1 MYRFLKLVGP
11 PLLALFLGGPA
22 WGQPAVPL
30 VAKRSFPP
38 LTLPDRASS
47 GQRAIDLLDSRL
59 PEVAAWYGKSAGEFK
74 AMLLKDR
81 TLRLDRRGRLFVV
94 DELDQPLP
102 ATPAPAASTGA
113 LDGTLA
119 PLEQTFLLHS
129 RPGAKRTIHLNFQGA
144 TLTDTAWN
152 GGSGSIAAL
161 PFDLDGMPY
170 TFSAAELERIQTIW
184 QRVAEDYAAFDV
196 DVTTEAVP
204 LDQITRGGPA
214 DGVFGTMVLIT
225 QRAGVYNCNCG
236 GVAYVGIFND
246 TSDYYKPALVFYD
259 ALGSGNEKY
268 VAEAISHEA
277 GHNMGLGHD
286 GYSSGGYYQ
295 GHGSGATGWAPIMG
309 VGYYQS
315 LVQWSK
321 GEYATANNVQD
332 DYAVMQSNGLPLRAD
347 DHGNTSGTATV
358 LGGTG
363 GNGTIDLSATG
374 VIERPTDIDTFAFSA
389 GAGTATFSIV
399 PAARSANLDMMVTL
413 RDAAGTLLASVNP
426 ANALNAR
433 FRVTLPAAGAYH
445 LSVQGTGKGDPL
457 STGYTSYGSVGQ
469 YGVNAR
475 VPTSVSQAPVAVIM
489 ASALRGTAPL
499 TVSFSGAGSSD
510 ADGNIVGYAWTFGD
524 TTSGSGITSSHV
536 YTTPGSYA
544 VELLVTDDSGL
555 SATSSVTVTVDPP
568 VTLATMRVADI
579 DMSLKVA
586 KNGSAQ
592 ASAAVTLRDAS
603 GHPVVGASV
612 SGSWSGLVSRTSSA
626 TTDGAGVA
634 RFSSPSTRSK
644 SGTFVFT
651 VNGATLNGYS
661 YAPALNTETSD
672 SISR

>member
-1 MYRFLKLVGP
+1 MNRFLKLVGP
-11 PLLALFLGGPA
+11 LLLAMVLGGAA
-22 WGQPAVPL
+22 WAQPAVPHA
-30 VAKRSFPP
+30 AKPPFPQ
-38 LTLPDRASS
+38 LTLPDRAAA
-47 GQRAIDLLDSRL
+47 GQRAIDLLGPRL
-59 PEVAAWYGKSAGEFK
+59 PEVAAWYGKSADEFK

-81 TLRLDRRGRLFVV
+81 TLRLDQRGRLFVI

-129 RPGAKRTIHLNFQGA
+129 RPGAKRTIHLNFKGA
-144 TLTDTAWN
+144 TLTNTAWN
-152 GGSGSIAAL
+152 GSSGSITAL
-161 PFDLDGMPY
+161 PFDLDGVPY
-170 TFSAAELERIQTIW
+170 TFSTTELQRIQSIW

-196 DVTTEAVP
+196 NVTTEAVP
-204 LDQITRGGPA
+204 LDQITRSGSA
-214 DGVFGTMVLIT
+214 DAVFGTTVLIT
-225 QRAGVYNCNCG
+225 KSTGVYSCSCG
-236 GVAYVGIFND
+236 GVAYVGIFDD
-246 TSDYYKPALVFYD
+246 TGDFYKPALVFYD

-286 GYSSGGYYQ
+286 GYSGGGYYQ

-309 VGYYQS
+309 VGYYQA
-315 LVQWSK
+315 LVQWSR

-374 VIERPTDIDTFAFSA
+374 VIERPTDVDTFAFSA
-389 GAGTATFSIV
+389 GAGSATFSIA
-399 PAARSANLDMMVTL
+399 PAARSANLDAWVTL

-426 ANALNAR
+426 ADALNAN
-433 FRVTLPAAGAYH
+433 FSVMLPAAGAYY

-457 STGYTSYGSVGQ
+457 GTGYTNYGSVGQ
-469 YGVNAR
+469 YGVSAS
-475 VPTSVSQAPVAVIM
+475 VPASGSQTPVAVIT
-489 ASALRGTAPL
+489 ASTLRGTAPL

-510 ADGNIVGYAWTFGD
+510 ADGSIVGYAWTFGD

-651 VNGATLNGYS
+651 VKGATLSGYT